1 MAYQN
6 ASCQRYSTQ
15 STRRQTESV
24 WQTAF
29 KELKQFVHHSLGF
42 GNSLRE
48 AASHLRAM
56 LDSGR
61 TLWGLVAQYL
71 L

>member
-6 ASCQRYSTQ
+6 ATRQRYSTQ

-29 KELKQFVHHSLGF
+29 RELKRFVHHALGI
-42 GNSLRE
+42 GNCLRE
-48 AASHLRAM
+48 AATHLRAM